1 MPKISTLCFVL
12 SSALLLVAC
21 GKEGQQAAGGMP
33 QMPPAEVAVV
43 TAGQGENALTRDLP
57 ARLAAYRTAE
67 VRARVEGILE
77 KRLFTEGGMVQAG
90 QSLFQIDP
98 RTLEADL
105 ASARAAL
112 ARAEASALIAEQ
124 TAGRYRQLIAE
135 QGVSR
140 QELDQ
145 AEATLK
151 QAQADVAANKAA
163 VTRAELSLNYAKV
176 LAPIAGRV
184 GRAYVT
190 EGALVGK
197 GDATLLAMIEQTDP
211 IRVNFTQS
219 GSDLLRLRQQMKAGK
234 IKSAQGVPVQLILA
248 DGSQYP
254 LQGKLNFAEQTVDA
268 STGTVTM
275 QAEFRNPD
283 GLLLPGM
290 FATVRLA
297 QGLIEQSIKVP
308 QRAVMQSRNG
318 ASVYVVDAEGKV
330 ESRPVTTGGFSG
342 TDWVIASGL
351 HAGEQ
356 VIVEGLQKAKP
367 GAVVKPVPFGAS
379 APAAASAVQAA
390 NASAAH

>member
-1 MPKISTLCFVL
+1 MSKISTISLAL
-12 SSALLLVAC
+12 TSILLLVAC
-21 GKEGQQAAGGMP
+21 GKQGQQAGSGMR

-43 TAGQGENALTRDLP
+43 TAGAGENAVTRDLP
-57 ARLAAYRTAE
+57 ARLVAYRSAE

-77 KRLFTEGGMVQAG
+77 KRLFTEGGVVHAG

-112 ARAEASALIAEQ
+112 ARSEASALIAGQ
-124 TAGRYRQLIAE
+124 TATRYRQLIAE
-135 QGVSR
+135 QGVSK

-151 QAQADVAANKAA
+151 QAQADVASNQAA
-163 VTRAELSLNYAKV
+163 VTHAELNVNYAKV
-176 LAPIAGRV
+176 LAPISGRI

-197 GDATLLAMIEQTDP
+197 NDATLLALIEQTDP

-219 GSDLLRLRQQMKAGK
+219 SSDLLHLKQQMKAGK
-234 IKSAQGVPVQLILA
+234 IKTAQGLPVQLLLA
-248 DGSQYP
+248 DGSLYS
-254 LQGKLNFAEQTVDA
+254 LKGKLNFAEQTVDA
-268 STGTVTM
+268 ATGTVTM

-290 FATVRLA
+290 FGTIRLA
-297 QGLIEQSIKVP
+297 QGLIEQSVKVP
-308 QRAVMQSRNG
+308 QRAVMQSQNG
-318 ASVYVVDAEGKV
+318 ASVYVVDATGKV
-330 ESRPVTTGGFSG
+330 EMRPVTTGGFSG
-342 TDWVIASGL
+342 TDWIIASGL
-351 HAGEQ
+351 NAGEQ

-367 GAVVKPVPFGAS
+367 GTVVKPVPFGAS
-379 APAAASAVQAA
+379 APATSAQPAS
-390 NASAAH
+390 ASAAH